1 MFNILCI
8 IIFASFI
15 LIGISFKK
23 NKAWLGGEYNEKW
36 KNQTAIIGCISI
48 GLYLSLC
55 FGGNSA
61 KIDTLVYGRT
71 IQKKQVN
78 VVVKDIESNVNDIES
93 KVNKVTYAIKVEYNN
108 ASYTFYGDE
117 YYLKGVGNV
126 GNEIKATLTTATYDD
141 GYVDYSLSLD

>member
-1 MFNILCI
+1 MFNVLCI
-8 IIFASFI
+8 IIFTSFI
-15 LIGISFKK
+15 LVGISFKK

-61 KIDTLVYGRT
+61 KIDNLVYGRT

-78 VVVKDIESNVNDIES
+78 VVVKDIESNVNKD
-93 KVNKVTYAIKVEYNN
+93 TYAIKVEFNN

-141 GYVDYSLSLD
+141 GYIDYSLSLD

>member
-1 MFNILCI
+1 MFNVLCI
-8 IIFASFI
+8 IIFTSFI

-61 KIDTLVYGRT
+61 KIDNLVYGRT

-78 VVVKDIESNVNDIES
+78 VVVKDIESNVNKD
-93 KVNKVTYAIKVEYNN
+93 TYAIKVEFNN

-126 GNEIKATLTTATYDD
+126 GNEIKATLMTATYDD

>member
-1 MFNILCI
+1 MFNVLCI
-8 IIFASFI
+8 IIFTSFI

-61 KIDTLVYGRT
+61 KIDNLVYGRT

-78 VVVKDIESNVNDIES
+78 GVVKDIESNVNKD
-93 KVNKVTYAIKVEYNN
+93 TYAIKVEFNN

-141 GYVDYSLSLD
+141 GYVDYNLNLD

>member
-1 MFNILCI
+1 MCI
-8 IIFASFI
+8 IIFTSFI
-15 LIGISFKK
+15 LVGISFKK

-61 KIDTLVYGRT
+61 KIDNLVYGRT

-78 VVVKDIESNVNDIES
+78 VVVKDIESNVNKD
-93 KVNKVTYAIKVEYNN
+93 TYAIKVGYNN

>member
-1 MFNILCI
+1 MFNVSCI
-8 IIFASFI
+8 VIFTSFI

-55 FGGNSA
+55 FGGNAA
-61 KIDTLVYGRT
+61 KIDNLVYGRT

-78 VVVKDIESNVNDIES
+78 VVVKDIESNVNKD
-93 KVNKVTYAIKVEYNN
+93 TYAIKVDYNN

-126 GNEIKATLTTATYDD
+126 GNEIRATLTTATYDD

>member
-1 MFNILCI
+1 MFNVLCI
-8 IIFASFI
+8 IIFTSFI

-61 KIDTLVYGRT
+61 KIDNLVYGRT

-78 VVVKDIESNVNDIES
+78 VVVKDIESNVNKD
-93 KVNKVTYAIKVEYNN
+93 TYAIKVEFNN

-141 GYVDYSLSLD
+141 GYIDYSLSLD